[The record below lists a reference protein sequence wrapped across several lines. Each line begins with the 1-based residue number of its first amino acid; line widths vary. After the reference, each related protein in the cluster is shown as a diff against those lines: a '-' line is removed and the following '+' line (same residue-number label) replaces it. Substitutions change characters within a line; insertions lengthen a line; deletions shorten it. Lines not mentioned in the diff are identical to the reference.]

1 VSNES
6 TPADYETHPV
16 DNNTIPLNKE
26 GIPLDNE
33 STPAQPWSMPVN
45 EATVGRDGVR
55 KPPIR
60 WGGIVWGLILLALS
74 GFVLFTISSP
84 TNRYAFS
91 YWLSHLTPGSGW
103 TLAVVAVGG
112 IILVLAL
119 LAAIRSAQR
128 KRRA

>member
-1 VSNES
+1 MSDEN
-6 TPADYETHPV
+6 APV
-16 DNNTIPLNKE
+16 DGETVPV
-26 GIPLDNE
+26 DNE
-33 STPAQPWSMPVN
+33 STPAQAWSMPVY
-45 EATVGRDGVR
+45 EATVGRDSVR

-91 YWLSHLTPGSGW
+91 YWLAHLTPGSGW